1 MLPRSDAA
9 PSASVIVNPEARS
22 PDLRV
27 KRFRAASSERPAEA
41 GLPAAGWA
49 ADAGNTIDCRYQY
62 FAKNRGLK
70 SYWPGVRLRSVNAPS
85 LSGAVCVAVK
95 RNDCA

>member
-1 MLPRSDAA
+1 MFPRSDAA
-9 PSASVIVNPEARS
+9 PSARVIVKPEARS

-27 KRFRAASSERPAEA
+27 KRFRAASSVRPGDA
-41 GLPAAGWA
+41 GLPTGWA
-49 ADAGNTIDCRYQY
+49 AGAGKAIDCRYQY